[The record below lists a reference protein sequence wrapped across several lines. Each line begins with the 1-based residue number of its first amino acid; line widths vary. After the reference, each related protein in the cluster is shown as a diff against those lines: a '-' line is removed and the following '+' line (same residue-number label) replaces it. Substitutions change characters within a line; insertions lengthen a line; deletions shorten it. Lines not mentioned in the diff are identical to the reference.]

1 MRACA
6 PATCNERQPRS
17 RLALL
22 ALVPIVTCLSSV
34 SLAQSPEAPS
44 AAAPTE
50 TAPVQPAPSAAPAA
64 APAAGAPATGVGPT
78 GSFAGLSKNS
88 DQPIDIESDV
98 LLVHDSQ
105 KTATFKGN
113 VKAVQGTTILYS
125 NELEV
130 HYAGGG
136 GESLTA
142 APGAKPSTIASTD
155 PGAGAPQ
162 AEKPP
167 AAADKSGVA
176 LGDNG
181 TKITRIY
188 AIGDVVINSDEDQ
201 TTTGDLADYDVPGQ
215 TVIVSGNVV
224 LTQGKN
230 VLKGDRLFINL
241 VTGESRFDPGSANS
255 GKPARIKAIFQKPDQ
270 ASDDDAS
277 NKDKPADEKTGSA
290 TPGDGSATS
299 GAEPPAAET
308 ASQGQPAPDQ
318 RVVKEAPAKSAPAQ
332 DDASPWQLVPGNM
345 Q

>member
-1 MRACA
+1 MMRTWT
-6 PATCNERQPRS
+6 PETRNEPRPHF

-22 ALVPIVTCLSSV
+22 ALVPLVTCLPSV
-34 SLAQSPEAPS
+34 SLAQSPATPS
-44 AAAPTE
+44 D
-50 TAPVQPAPSAAPAA
+50 AA
-64 APAAGAPATGVGPT
+64 APAAMAAQPTPTPAAAPVAGAPAAVGPA

-98 LLVHDSQ
+98 LLVHDAQ

-113 VKAVQGTTILYS
+113 VKAIQGSTILRS

-142 APGAKPSTIASTD
+142 APGAKPSTVASTD
-155 PGAGAPQ
+155 PAAGTPQ
-162 AEKPP
+162 AAKP
-167 AAADKSGVA
+167 AADDKSGMA

-188 AIGDVVINSDEDQ
+188 ARGDVVINSDQDQ

-215 TVIVSGNVV
+215 MVTVSGNVV

-230 VLKGDRLFINL
+230 VLRGDRLVINL
-241 VTGESRFDPGSANS
+241 TTGESRFDPGSTGS
-255 GKPARIKAIFQKPDQ
+255 GKPPRVKALFMPKGDP
-270 ASDDDAS
+270 ASDDDAA
-277 NKDKPADEKTGSA
+277 NKDKPADEKTGNA
-290 TPGDGSATS
+290 TPGDDDS
-299 GAEPPAAET
+299 GATKGAASEQPAAAET
-308 ASQGQPAPDQ
+308 ASQGQPAP
-318 RVVKEAPAKSAPAQ
+318 APAKPSPAH

>member
-1 MRACA
+1 MMRAYA
-6 PATCNERQPRS
+6 PETQAWPRS

-22 ALVPIVTCLSSV
+22 ALVPLVTCLSTV
-34 SLAQSPEAPS
+34 SPAQSPEAPS
-44 AAAPTE
+44 AAAPTTAAPAE
-50 TAPVQPAPSAAPAA
+50 PAPSTAPVAAPAV
-64 APAAGAPATGVGPT
+64 GAPAIGVGPT

-113 VKAVQGTTILYS
+113 VKAVQGSTILHS

-142 APGAKPSTIASTD
+142 APGAKPNTVASTD
-155 PGAGAPQ
+155 PAAGAPQ
-162 AEKPP
+162 AATPP

-181 TKITRIY
+181 TKITRIL
-188 AIGDVVINSDEDQ
+188 AKGQVVINSDQDQ
-201 TTTGDLADYDVPGQ
+201 TTTGDLADYDVPAQ
-215 TVIVSGNVV
+215 TVVVSGNVV
-224 LTQGKN
+224 LTQGQN

-241 VTGESRFDPGSANS
+241 ATGESRFDPGNTS
-255 GKPARIKAIFQKPDQ
+255 GKPARIKALFRKPG
-270 ASDDDAS
+270 SDDDAS
-277 NKDKPADEKTGSA
+277 KEKADEKTGNA

-299 GAEPPAAET
+299 GAEPETAET
-308 ASQGQPAPDQ
+308 ASQGQPAPEQ
-318 RVVKEAPAKSAPAQ
+318 RTVKEAPAKPAPAQ

>member
-1 MRACA
+1 MMHAFGPRTIDERRMRFFSAV
-6 PATCNERQPRS
+6 
-17 RLALL
+17 LAV
-22 ALVPIVTCLSSV
+22 VPLMISVSSA

-44 AAAPTE
+44 AAAPTAA
-50 TAPVQPAPSAAPAA
+50 APAEPAPSSVPVA
-64 APAAGAPATGVGPT
+64 APAAGAPATGMGPA

-98 LLVHDSQ
+98 LLVHDAQ

-113 VKAVQGTTILYS
+113 VKAVQGTTILHS

-142 APGAKPSTIASTD
+142 APGAKPSAVASTD

-162 AEKPP
+162 APKPP
-167 AAADKSGVA
+167 ASGDKSGMA

-188 AIGDVVINSDEDQ
+188 ARGDVVINSDEDQ

-215 TVIVSGNVV
+215 MVTVSGNVV

-230 VLKGDRLFINL
+230 VLKGDRLVINL
-241 VTGESRFDPGSANS
+241 TTGESRFDPGTANS
-255 GKPARIKAIFQKPDQ
+255 AKPARIKAIFQKQD
-270 ASDDDAS
+270 AGSDDDAA
-277 NKDKPADEKTGSA
+277 NKDKPADEKTGNA
-290 TPGDGSATS
+290 IPGDGSATS
-299 GAEPPAAET
+299 GAEPEAAET
-308 ASQGQPAPDQ
+308 ATQGEPAP
-318 RVVKEAPAKSAPAQ
+318 VVKEAPAKPAPTQ
-332 DDASPWQLVPGNM
+332 DDSSPWQLVPGNM

>member
-1 MRACA
+1 MRVLRRERR
-6 PATCNERQPRS
+6 NERRPTNGLAV
-17 RLALL
+17 LAL
-22 ALVPIVTCLSSV
+22 AFVATGFASMSF
-34 SLAQSPEAPS
+34 AQSP
-44 AAAPTE
+44 AAQSNT
-50 TAPVQPAPSAAPAA
+50 AAPAAATVQPA
-64 APAAGAPATGVGPT
+64 APAAGAPAAAGQGPT

-125 NELEV
+125 KELEV

-136 GESLTA
+136 SESLTG
-142 APGAKPSTIASTD
+142 APGAKPSTVASTNPATATPD
-155 PGAGAPQ
+155 AAG
-162 AEKPP
+162 
-167 AAADKSGVA
+167 DKSGMA

-188 AIGDVVINSDEDQ
+188 ARGDVVINSDQDQ

-215 TVIVSGNVV
+215 MVTVSGNVV

-230 VLKGDRLFINL
+230 VLKGDRLVINL
-241 VTGESRFDPGSANS
+241 TTGESRFDPGTASSA
-255 GKPARIKAIFQKPDQ
+255 KPARIKAIFQKQ
-270 ASDDDAS
+270 EAASGDDAS
-277 NKDKPADEKTGSA
+277 NKDKPAEKTGNA
-290 TPGDGSATS
+290 TPDDGSS
-299 GAEPPAAET
+299 GATKGAAGEPAAAET
-308 ASQGQPAPDQ
+308 ASQGQPAPDEPA
-318 RVVKEAPAKSAPAQ
+318 VKEAPAKSTPGQ

>member
-1 MRACA
+1 MRVLRQERR
-6 PATCNERQPRS
+6 NERRPTNG
-17 RLALL
+17 LAVFAL
-22 ALVPIVTCLSSV
+22 AFVATGFAST
-34 SLAQSPEAPS
+34 SLAQSPQS
-44 AAAPTE
+44 NT
-50 TAPVQPAPSAAPAA
+50 AAPAA
-64 APAAGAPATGVGPT
+64 ATMQPAQPAAPAASGQGPT

-113 VKAVQGTTILYS
+113 VKAVQGTTILHS

-136 GESLTA
+136 SESLTGA
-142 APGAKPSTIASTD
+142 AGAKPSTASAD
-155 PGAGAPQ
+155 PAAGTPEA
-162 AEKPP
+162 AKPP
-167 AAADKSGVA
+167 AAGDKSGMA

-188 AIGDVVINSDEDQ
+188 AKGDVVINSDQDQ

-215 TVIVSGNVV
+215 MVTVSGNVV

-230 VLKGDRLFINL
+230 VLKGDRLVINL
-241 VTGESRFDPGSANS
+241 TTGESRFDPGTASSA
-255 GKPARIKAIFQKPDQ
+255 KPARIKAIFQKQ
-270 ASDDDAS
+270 EAASGDDAS
-277 NKDKPADEKTGSA
+277 KKDQPAEKTGNA
-290 TPGDGSATS
+290 TPDDGSS
-299 GAEPPAAET
+299 GATKGAAGEPAAAEA
-308 ASQGQPAPDQ
+308 ASQGQPAPDEPA
-318 RVVKEAPAKSAPAQ
+318 VKEAPAKSAPGQ